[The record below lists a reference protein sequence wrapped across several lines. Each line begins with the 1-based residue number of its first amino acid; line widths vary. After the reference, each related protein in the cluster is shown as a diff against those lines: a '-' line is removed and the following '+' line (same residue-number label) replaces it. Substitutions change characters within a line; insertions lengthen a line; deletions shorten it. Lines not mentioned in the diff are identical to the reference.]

1 MNAKTYISNIV
12 NEAVQKQKDNN
23 LREAIRPMIANAL
36 LESIFE
42 KEHPEGGHKGGK
54 SKKVKVDD
62 LVQRLMSNPTFK
74 KKAIDYLTDDD
85 AYDGWSKALK
95 GKTYDALDNQSDGS
109 KRRTVTQRLK
119 DKKID
124 YAPIAYELWPSMSQD
139 AARSWFSK
147 KVDGRNESFTD
158 EEISKIYNL
167 LNNIMTE

>member
-12 NEAVQKQKDNN
+12 NETIQQIKEDNFRDSIKPMVAEAVMEDAKSGK
-23 LREAIRPMIANAL
+23 IKVGAL
-36 LESIFE
+36 V
-42 KEHPEGGHKGGK
+42 
-54 SKKVKVDD
+54 KK
-62 LVQRLMSNPTFK
+62 LMSNPEFK
-74 KKAIDYLTDDD
+74 QKATDYLKNDNDF
-85 AYDGWSKALK
+85 DGWANSLN
-95 GKTYDALDNQSDGS
+95 GKKYSTLDNQSDGS

-147 KVDGRNESFTD
+147 KVDGKNESFTD

-167 LNNIMTE
+167 LNNIMA